1 MAKKAFVYDGT
12 NWIDIAQ
19 STADLSNYANMTT
32 TPISGFRNAIING
45 GFDIWQRGT
54 SFTANNIYTADR
66 WWHVNDSVGATSV
79 TRVAADSAL
88 IPGCEYFLRMTRT
101 SGTNRWVV
109 GTNLETSVVKKFKGK
124 TLVLSYWL
132 RKGSAL
138 TANTGVTLKTTSAE
152 ARFNSTVDLSSATI
166 TAAQLSTSTFT
177 RFTQTLTIPAGSTAL
192 GLAVE
197 FEAKSQAG
205 AANAFLDIAMVQLEE
220 GSIATPFEQRPI
232 GTELALCQRYYEKSY
247 DQTTTPGTAT
257 ETGVHRHSGSVN
269 GSGRHYVPIRF
280 KVEKRTN
287 GYTVGTHDPTTVD
300 STWVTVNANQA
311 GIRRTPLVENKGTSG
326 MVLNVEDGGYS
337 WIVGNTRGHWSVSDE
352 L

>member
-1 MAKKAFVYDGT
+1 MAKKAKVYTGT
-12 NWIDIAQ
+12 EWVDLAAA
-19 STADLSNYANMTT
+19 TTDLSQYPNMTT

-54 SFTANNIYTADR
+54 SSFTANNIYTADR
-66 WWHVNDSVGATSV
+66 WWHVNDAVGATSV

-109 GTNLETSVVKKFKGK
+109 GTALETSVVKKFKGK
-124 TLVLSYWL
+124 TVTLSYWL
-132 RKGSAL
+132 RRGSDI
-138 TANTGVTLKTTSAE
+138 TANTGVILKTASAE
-152 ARFNSTVDLSSATI
+152 GRFSSSVESSSVNI

-177 RFTQTLTIPAGSTAL
+177 RFTQTLTIPAGSTAT

-197 FEAKSQAG
+197 FEVKSQAG

-232 GTELALCQRYYEKSY
+232 GTELALCQRYYQRITPDVNTSLIAGFN
-247 DQTTTPGTAT
+247 DTTTQAIFGIPFIQTMRVKPTA
-257 ETGVHRHSGSVN
+257 
-269 GSGRHYVPIRF
+269 F
-280 KVEKRTN
+280 
-287 GYTVGTHDPTTVD
+287 D
-300 STWVTVNANQA
+300 
-311 GIRRTPLVENKGTSG
+311 TSG
-326 MVLNVEDGGYS
+326 TPSDYVLRIKGGATINCNALPIFVSATTNYISFAAAVASGLTAGEGSLFRFGNPNVAYLG
-337 WIVGNTRGHWSVSDE
+337 WSAE

>member
-1 MAKKAFVYDGT
+1 MAKKAKVYTGT
-12 NWIDIAQ
+12 EWVDLAAA
-19 STADLSNYANMTT
+19 TTDLSQYPNMTT

-45 GFDIWQRGT
+45 GFDVWQRGT

-124 TLVLSYWL
+124 TVVLSYWL

-138 TANTGVTLKTTSAE
+138 TADTGVALKTTSAE
-152 ARFNSTVDLSSATI
+152 ARFNSTVDSSSSTI

-177 RFTQTLTIPAGSTAL
+177 KFTQTLTVPAGSTAL

-205 AANAFLDIAMVQLEE
+205 SANAFLDIAMVQLEE

-232 GTELALCQRYYEKSY
+232 GTELALCQRYY
-247 DQTTTPGTAT
+247 QTAGTNGTAFSFYAT
-257 ETGVHRHSGSVN
+257 AGSRQENVTLPFKVSMRTSPTLSVSVVSQDNFTLSSSWANSEMMNASFVAFNTGFPY
-269 GSGRHYVPIRF
+269 GSGYF
-280 KVEKRTN
+280 T
-287 GYTVGTHDPTTVD
+287 YTV
-300 STWVTVNANQA
+300 SA
-311 GIRRTPLVENKGTSG
+311 
-326 MVLNVEDGGYS
+326 
-337 WIVGNTRGHWSVSDE
+337 E